1 MKTQKLLGT
10 ILFFWAAICLVSCN
24 DDDANRWYDSM
35 PDGGPFWAG
44 NSVRFYYVDE
54 QGNDLINPDDLT
66 TLPVSSVKL
75 LDTPP
80 APPTDFINDSRYNNR
95 INSVVYSESKGLYEF
110 FTYAY
115 GDSRFSEFTFYVYF
129 EGVPVEMEIRHRYQS
144 DKLEDMVTDELKYG
158 SDIVWWKAN
167 GVTIYSKEDPSF
179 RRNVVVQKGADGNL
193 TISVK
198 E

>member
-1 MKTQKLLGT
+1 
-10 ILFFWAAICLVSCN
+10 
-24 DDDANRWYDSM
+24 M
-35 PDGGPFWAG
+35 PDGSPFWAG
-44 NSVRFYYVDE
+44 NFVRFYYVDE
-54 QGNDLINPDDLT
+54 QGNNLINPDDLT
-66 TLPVSSVKL
+66 TLSISSEKL

-80 APPTDFINDSRYNNR
+80 APPADLVNISRYNNR
-95 INSVVYSESKGLYEF
+95 INSVVYSEYEGLYEF

-129 EGVPVEMEIRHRYQS
+129 EGVPVEMEIKHRYQS
-144 DKLEDMVTDELKYG
+144 DKYEDMVANEPKYL

-167 GVTIYSKEDPSF
+167 GVTIYSRENPSYH
-179 RRNVVVQKGADGNL
+179 RKVMVQKGADGNL